1 MRGLGGSESNRQWTS
16 WTEKLMVHAEVP
28 PLGRFRWSIQDC
40 KLLSALPGWQ
50 DWEDWEGWGEVRH
63 HRLQL
68 RETMSLPH
76 SDDAMRDLPPL
87 AFCRGRVV
95 RTNSPR
101 YRHGTTIESRFRSK
115 AMSSGSLH
123 PVDFASAGVSSPIY
137 YAEANKRPVGIAHRH
152 RPVMCQAGGLADA
165 IAKGPRGGYCQ
176 TGFPCCPTSH
186 EPAKS
191 QLLAIPSRHLLHQLF
206 LGFAG

>member
-16 WTEKLMVHAEVP
+16 STGKLTVHAEVP
-28 PLGRFRWSIQDC
+28 PLGLFRWPIRDC
-40 KLLSALPGWQ
+40 MLLSAVPGWQ
-50 DWEDWEGWGEVRH
+50 GWQGWEGWGKVRH

-76 SDDAMRDLPPL
+76 SDDAMRGLPPL
-87 AFCRGRVV
+87 AFYRGRVV

-101 YRHGTTIESRFRSK
+101 YRHGMTIESRCRPK
-115 AMSSGSLH
+115 ATSSGSLH
-123 PVDFASAGVSSPIY
+123 PVDFASAEVSSPIY
-137 YAEANKRPVGIAHRH
+137 YAGANKPPVGVAHRH
-152 RPVMCQAGGLADA
+152 RPVMCPAGDLADA

-191 QLLAIPSRHLLHQLF
+191 QLLAIPSRHLLRQSL